1 MYVTRRVRQSVGV
14 PALVALAGIGSL
26 VAIALYAPTRMY
38 GVESPAN
45 LIAYWHIALAWTAG
59 VAFLVT
65 TLASVQFLR
74 KRERSWNLLAGAS
87 AEVGFLM
94 LTATLVMGSLWARV
108 IWGVYWSWSDVRLVT
123 LFIAWFVYA
132 GYLVVFSST
141 LDSEERF
148 AAVYAILGF
157 VTVPLSYLSTRLWQ
171 PELHT
176 PTIGGGGESAID
188 PGVLVL
194 SILAITLLYAF
205 LASVRV
211 GVLECRDEVVRQRRD
226 REP

>member
-1 MYVTRRVRQSVGV
+1 MHVTRRVRQSVGV
-14 PALVALAGIGSL
+14 PALIALAGIGSL

-38 GVESPAN
+38 GVASPAN

-94 LTATLVMGSLWARV
+94 LTATLVMGSLWAHV

-132 GYLVVFSST
+132 GYLIVFSST
-141 LDSEERF
+141 RDSEERF
-148 AAVYAILGF
+148 AAIYAILGF

-176 PTIGGGGESAID
+176 PTIRGGGESAID
-188 PGVLVL
+188 PAVLVL

>member
-65 TLASVQFLR
+65 TVASVQFLR